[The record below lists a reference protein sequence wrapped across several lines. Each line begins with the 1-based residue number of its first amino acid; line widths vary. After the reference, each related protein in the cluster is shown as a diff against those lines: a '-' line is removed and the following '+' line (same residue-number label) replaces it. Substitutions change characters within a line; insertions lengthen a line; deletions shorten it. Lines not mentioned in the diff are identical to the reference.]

1 MPKIEKDRTASK
13 RLSDIAHPSAPH
25 PSAVATEELLT
36 PEQQLA
42 QDAAMASMTSGGTG
56 VGSAAPQ
63 AAPGTGTVAGP
74 EGSLSLWADVWR
86 RMRKNRLAVVGLGI
100 IGLFVLTAALAP
112 LIAPYPAQ
120 GPPAQR
126 IEVAA
131 HCGGPCPPSLNHWF
145 GTDQLGQ
152 DIFSRVVY
160 GTRVSVLIGVGA
172 VAIALVV
179 GLTLGAIAGYYGK
192 GWDAFIMRLADVFF
206 AFPFI
211 LAAIVLIIVL
221 GQGVRNMVIAIGIF
235 GWATIARLL
244 RSSVLSTR
252 EHEYVEAA
260 RALGGRNGRIITRHI
275 LPNSLAP
282 VIVFATIFTG
292 TAILTEAALSF
303 LGLGVGVGVPAWGQM
318 VAGGKQFLQTRPY
331 MIVFPGLAI
340 ITTVLGFIF
349 VGDGLRDSM
358 DPRLR

>member
-1 MPKIEKDRTASK
+1 MAKSEKARKAPEGIMPMGDARVPQMATLAKEQLLTAEQQ
-13 RLSDIAHPSAPH
+13 I
-25 PSAVATEELLT
+25 ATES
-36 PEQQLA
+36 
-42 QDAAMASMTSGGTG
+42 AMAGAMAPGGTG
-56 VGSAAPQ
+56 AAAPPI
-63 AAPGTGTVAGP
+63 PGTGTTAGA
-74 EGSLSLWADVWR
+74 ETALTLWGDVWR

-100 IGLFVLTAALAP
+100 IGLFVLTAVLAP
-112 LIAPYPAQ
+112 LIAPYPAK

-126 IEVAA
+126 LELAA
-131 HCGGPCPPSLNHWF
+131 HCGGPCGPSLNHWF

-152 DIFSRVVY
+152 DIFSRVVF
-160 GTRVSVLIGVGA
+160 GSRVSIIIGVCA
-172 VAIALVV
+172 VAIALAL

-192 GWDAFIMRLADVFF
+192 AWDGFIMRMADMFF
-206 AFPFI
+206 AFPFV

-221 GQGVRNMVIAIGIF
+221 GPGIHNIFIAIGVF

-244 RSSVLSTR
+244 RSSILSAK

-260 RALGGRNGRIITRHI
+260 RAVGANNGRIITRHI

-282 VIVFATIFTG
+282 VIVYATIFIG
-292 TAILTEAALSF
+292 SAILTEAALSF
-303 LGLGVGVGVPAWGQM
+303 LGIGAPVGTPAWGLM
-318 VAGGKQFLQTRPY
+318 VADGKQFLVTRPY

-340 ITTVLGFIF
+340 VVTVLGFIF